1 LALKSVLD
9 IEVNDAAFKRYQSAF
24 KSYQDMLSKTPAAWD
39 KVTKGIDASR
49 KSFDALVAAQ
59 IARLGYEKTIA
70 EAEDVAQKAV
80 DRQSRSWRDM
90 ARSTKDV
97 AGNIVSATRQL
108 LRWAEL
114 TSVFTGLLG
123 AGGLFGLSRLAQNAA
138 GAQRSAS
145 GLGVSVGDQRAFELN
160 YRYLL
165 DPDRVLG
172 AVSTGLGNAGSPEY
186 GALLQAGL
194 SPQQL
199 QGKNAA
205 EVAVM
210 LEERLKLRAQ
220 QTDPRFLGNLVQNE
234 GFGTLGLDL
243 DAARRAR
250 SGDVAGAG
258 RGFEAN
264 RKSLDFDATA
274 WQRFTNQLTLAGET
288 IEKVLVEQLKPLEK
302 PLENLSKAFV
312 KLVETVLGSK
322 TGENVV
328 GGLASGIN
336 SLAESINDGT
346 FQKAVHTFVDDI
358 VLLAESVHKAIQFL
372 FGDKSSEELDPRFR
386 SFNRS
391 KQDDTD
397 LGDYLGQTPLGRF
410 FKWLKDNAQGSLLG
424 PNPTSYRGGG
434 YSGLVVPTSY
444 SPPDNAD
451 TGSNARIAH
460 DFFRGHDWTEA
471 QTAGLLANAQAES
484 GFDPHRVN
492 KVGGDAGLFQ
502 WRGARARQFA
512 AFFGHTPDQGTLG
525 EQLWF
530 AQWELTEGGERAAG
544 NRLRAT
550 TTDYA
555 AGVSVARDYERPD
568 PNRID
573 TIAAERGGLAR
584 QFNGRFGGVRV
595 EIYNNTGG
603 SAIASAAAL
612 PG

>member
-1 LALKSVLD
+1 MALKSVLD

-49 KSFDALVAAQ
+49 KSFDALVTAQ
-59 IARLGYEKTIA
+59 IARLGYEKSIA

-123 AGGLFGLSRLAQNAA
+123 AGGLFGISRLAQNAA
-138 GAQRSAS
+138 VAQRSAS
-145 GLGVSVGDQRAFELN
+145 GLGVSVGDQRAFALN

-194 SPQQL
+194 SPAQL
-199 QGKNAA
+199 KGKNAA
-205 EVAVM
+205 EVAVL

-258 RGFEAN
+258 AGFGRDRA
-264 RKSLDFDATA
+264 SLDFNGTA
-274 WQRFTNQLTLAGET
+274 WQKFTNQLTRAGDQ
-288 IEKVLVEQLKPLEK
+288 IEAVLVKKLEPLLPPLEK
-302 PLENLSKAFV
+302 LSEALVGFVSAGIDEFV
-312 KLVETVLGSK
+312 KEVSDPKFKESVRSFIDDIEALAKAVGGAIHWLFGKNPETASPFDEK
-322 TGENVV
+322 TGPYGVPLNGE
-328 GGLASGIN
+328 
-336 SLAESINDGT
+336 
-346 FQKAVHTFVDDI
+346 
-358 VLLAESVHKAIQFL
+358 
-372 FGDKSSEELDPRFR
+372 
-386 SFNRS
+386 
-391 KQDDTD
+391 
-397 LGDYLGQTPLGRF
+397 QTPVVKKLNEF
-410 FKWLKDNAQGSLLG
+410 LDWLKDRAPGSLLG

-460 DFFRGHDWTEA
+460 DFFRGHD
-471 QTAGLLANAQAES
+471 
-484 GFDPHRVN
+484 
-492 KVGGDAGLFQ
+492 
-502 WRGARARQFA
+502 
-512 AFFGHTPDQGTLG
+512 
-525 EQLWF
+525 
-530 AQWELTEGGERAAG
+530 
-544 NRLRAT
+544 
-550 TTDYA
+550 
-555 AGVSVARDYERPD
+555 
-568 PNRID
+568 
-573 TIAAERGGLAR
+573 
-584 QFNGRFGGVRV
+584 
-595 EIYNNTGG
+595 
-603 SAIASAAAL
+603 
-612 PG
+612 